1 MINLPQIT
9 SVYLQMK
16 VAWANENSIM
26 GQRSCRNFYN
36 YVDYAIVNQEYKIGT
51 SINVS
56 EWPLVCQKQ
65 YVFLS

>member
-9 SVYLQMK
+9 SLYLQMK
-16 VAWANENSIM
+16 ANENSIM

-36 YVDYAIVNQEYKIGT
+36 YVDDAIVNQEYKIRT

-56 EWPLVCQKQ
+56 E
-65 YVFLS
+65 